1 MVNNNTNIV
10 VYELGDIEKLIK
22 NLSSDT
28 STIIRGRNGRVN
40 MFGRYDRNGTIRY
53 LFSSSAFRLN
63 DFYENN
69 RVAISYKEA
78 FIPEAFENAGFR
90 RIPSNEITE
99 SMLDKIVREYYA
111 NEWYQLERIFRLSR
125 IFNATNSLNFRG

>member
-111 NEWYQLERIFRLSR
+111 NE
-125 IFNATNSLNFRG
+125 